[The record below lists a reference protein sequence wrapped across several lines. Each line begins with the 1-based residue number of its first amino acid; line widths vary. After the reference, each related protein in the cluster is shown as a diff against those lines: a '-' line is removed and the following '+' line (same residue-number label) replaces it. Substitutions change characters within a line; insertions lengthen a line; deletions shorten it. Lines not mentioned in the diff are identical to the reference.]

1 MVAVRRRV
9 RLAGRMTDANFRP
22 NTTLAECCTGG
33 FIVRWEC
40 TCAGCLGQI
49 RKDDRAHYVDNLICH
64 TGCSPAP
71 RFRAETK
78 PKPPPAFTQTGK
90 REPTLC
96 GQCST
101 FHAGEC
107 L

>member
-9 RLAGRMTDANFRP
+9 RLAGRMTDADFRP
-22 NTTLAECCTGG
+22 NTTLLECSTGG
-33 FIVRWEC
+33 FIVRWGC
-40 TCAGCLGQI
+40 ACAGCLRQI
-49 RKDDRAHYVDNLICH
+49 RRGERAHYTDNLICH
-64 TGCSPAP
+64 IGCSPAP